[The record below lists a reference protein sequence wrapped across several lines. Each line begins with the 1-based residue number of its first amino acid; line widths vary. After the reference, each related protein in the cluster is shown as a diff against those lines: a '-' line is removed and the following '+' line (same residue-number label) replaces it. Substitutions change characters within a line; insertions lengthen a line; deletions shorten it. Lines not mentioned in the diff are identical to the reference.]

1 MKSYGINHFCPN
13 GRQPVLWAII
23 LLLCGDY
30 TTAIAYLH
38 STSFQTDAVHLAIA
52 LTHYQ
57 KLNISHTGDEL
68 FRTKN
73 STGDS
78 VVVDISMLIYSYA
91 SKFSVSNSHEAI
103 QYILILGNIKD
114 SDPSISYSAIAC
126 NYLVNIICENIDK
139 IDNLVGAQG
148 SDGTTRSTGYIEQH
162 GKLVDITS
170 SSQFVSN
177 ILSPA
182 AEKCDSEGRVLDA
195 VLLFD
200 RAGEYSHV
208 FLLLSRK
215 LGELVSMFHIPCPLT
230 PQIGKKEALII
241 TAKEYY
247 QKYTIKCPSILR
259 KIQNSTVK
267 AVSTLLTMYDFLDL
281 VCRGSYSES
290 LNLIDTIDIFPSNQR
305 NLSDLDSSVA
315 SCIPLILVTLMDV
328 LYVLF
333 VETKKMVNRDGSA
346 RARMDEIKKRS
357 GDLVLFCAGSRF
369 KLTGD
374 VYGRVVGVDADMV

>member
-1 MKSYGINHFCPN
+1 
-13 GRQPVLWAII
+13 
-23 LLLCGDY
+23 
-30 TTAIAYLH
+30 
-38 STSFQTDAVHLAIA
+38 
-52 LTHYQ
+52 
-57 KLNISHTGDEL
+57 
-68 FRTKN
+68 
-73 STGDS
+73 
-78 VVVDISMLIYSYA
+78 
-91 SKFSVSNSHEAI
+91 
-103 QYILILGNIKD
+103 
-114 SDPSISYSAIAC
+114 
-126 NYLVNIICENIDK
+126 
-139 IDNLVGAQG
+139 
-148 SDGTTRSTGYIEQH
+148 
-162 GKLVDITS
+162 
-170 SSQFVSN
+170 
-177 ILSPA
+177 
-182 AEKCDSEGRVLDA
+182 
-195 VLLFD
+195 
-200 RAGEYSHV
+200 
-208 FLLLSRK
+208 
-215 LGELVSMFHIPCPLT
+215 MFHIPCPLT